1 MADSVLQEC
10 WAFGREALQAA
21 VANYRGEEWSDDHV
35 EGAMVCKCFAVD
47 AVLIEDVVRANH
59 LTTVEQVTNFTKAGG
74 GCSSCHEGVEEI
86 LAKVAGERCTAPAVV
101 KPIEVTMP
109 SAKPAKP
116 KLTNFQRMRKIE
128 EVIESIRPMLQRDHG
143 DIEVVEIDG
152 KNIYVNLKGACQG
165 CMMEQATLSGI
176 QDQIVEALGEFVQ
189 LLPAGLLAR
198 AAIPA

>member
-1 MADSVLQEC
+1 
-10 WAFGREALQAA
+10 
-21 VANYRGEEWSDDHV
+21 
-35 EGAMVCKCFAVD
+35 
-47 AVLIEDVVRANH
+47 
-59 LTTVEQVTNFTKAGG
+59 
-74 GCSSCHEGVEEI
+74 
-86 LAKVAGERCTAPAVV
+86 
-101 KPIEVTMP
+101 MP
-109 SAKPAKP
+109 KAKPMPP